1 MVNNKQINVGEVFAE
16 RLKLTRIELN
26 LTKSELGSQLGVS
39 HTTIS
44 RWENQVM
51 IPTID
56 QLYNIAKFFKCT
68 ADYLIGLED

>member
-1 MVNNKQINVGEVFAE
+1 MSSNEINVPAVFAE
-16 RLKLTRIELN
+16 RLKLLRQELN
-26 LTKSELGSQLGVS
+26 LTKSELGNRLFVS

-68 ADYLIGLED
+68 SDYLIGLED

>member
-68 ADYLIGLED
+68 SDYLIGLED

>member
-1 MVNNKQINVGEVFAE
+1 MSVKKFDVSAVFAE
-16 RLKLTRIELN
+16 RLKLLRLELN
-26 LTKSELGSQLGVS
+26 LTKSELGTELLVS